1 MNTKMKTQMW
11 TYMFVM
17 FLTLQRQC
25 SACEWLGRYRMISNE
40 SLSLLKEMGGK
51 YPEDTKVSFPGRLY
65 NMIDNAKVEDQVKF
79 LVLTLDHIIRLM
91 DAREHMN
98 SVQWNLQT
106 VEHFLTVL
114 NRQSSDLKECVAR
127 YHKPSHKESYEIK
140 INRHFKILKKN
151 LKKKEYSA
159 QAWEQIRRAVK
170 HHLQRMDIIASIAN
184 RR

>member
-1 MNTKMKTQMW
+1 MKTQMW
-11 TYMFVM
+11 TYMFVIL
-17 FLTLQRQC
+17 LTLQSQC

-51 YPEDTKVSFPGRLY
+51 YSEDTKVSFPGRLY
-65 NMIDNAKVEDQVKF
+65 NMIDNAKMEDQVKF

-114 NRQSSDLKECVAR
+114 NRQSSDLKECVGR
-127 YHKPSHKESYEIK
+127 YHKPSQPYEK
-140 INRHFKILKKN
+140 KLNRHFKILKKV